1 LHKKDMED
9 FFADLLHLSYPFKV
23 GKIEKQYNKE
33 SAADKQVTSI
43 YIYVALSEGWQ
54 VEEGW
59 KIHSWH
65 ERKWRHLSLF
75 EYPCYIICRLPVL
88 QNKISKQSKQLEV
101 SWARPYSGFTLLFEQ
116 AVLAWIRHQGN
127 ITSVA
132 TMFGEYPQRI
142 RYIYD
147 AYTQQ
152 AYEQRKVEAAERIGI
167 DETSTHKGH
176 SYISLFVD
184 MDKGKILAI
193 EDGRD
198 GKAIAAFVSKV
209 DGQSIQSV
217 SMDMSPAFVSAVA
230 THLPQAG
237 ITFDKFHVL
246 RHIYKGLGKLADT
259 EQKYMAQTQLEHLY
273 RANSREEMAAFLAY
287 WIDLIKE
294 RLHAGKLAKSLKR
307 HFEGIINYA
316 QSRLNNGLLE
326 GINSKIQT
334 IKRLARGFRYTD
346 NFKRMILFVFGTIQP
361 TKFT

>member
-1 LHKKDMED
+1 MED
-9 FFADLLHLSYPFKV
+9 FFADLLHISYPFKI
-23 GKIEKQYNKE
+23 GKVEKEYQKQSE
-33 SAADKQVTSI
+33 VDKQIISI
-43 YIYVALSEGWQ
+43 NFYVELCQDWQ
-54 VEEGW
+54 AAEGW
-59 KIHSWH
+59 KVHSWH

-88 QNKISKQSKQLEV
+88 QNKINKQTKQLEV

-116 AVLAWIRHQGN
+116 AVLAWLRHQGN
-127 ITSVA
+127 IASVA

-167 DETSTHKGH
+167 DETSTQKGH
-176 SYISLFVD
+176 SYISVFVD
-184 MDKGKILAI
+184 MDKGKIIDI

-198 GKAIAAFVSKV
+198 SKAVGAFVSKV
-209 DGQSIQSV
+209 EGSTIKAV
-217 SMDMSPAFVSAVA
+217 SMDMSPAFVSAVT
-230 THLPQAG
+230 THLPQAH

-246 RHIYKGLGKLADT
+246 SHIYKALDKLT
-259 EQKYMAQTQLEHLY
+259 ESEQKYIAQTQLEHLY
-273 RANSREEMAAFLAY
+273 QANSREEMAAFLAY
-287 WIDLIKE
+287 WIDFIKE
-294 RLHAGKLAKSLKR
+294 HLQATKLATSLEK
-307 HFEGIINYA
+307 HFEGIVNYA
-316 QSRLNNGLLE
+316 HSRLNNGLLE

-334 IKRLARGFRYTD
+334 IKRLARGFRYRE